1 MTQGQPQNPE
11 EATALPDAA
20 LDGSGVDQAEVNELA
35 AVTRVQSIAKT
46 PSGAAEPHP
55 VPARPGSHE
64 LARMLAAAGV
74 TAELRRVVEQEIDR
88 AKGEG
93 EVAGIRAMFWSTDPL
108 RLPRTSIIGRV
119 LDHLRMYETG
129 GSGDLKKSPAQIYD
143 VLNDGPTAKG
153 GDKKHHRSEAG
164 KKHAEGKDSA
174 KAATYFGR
182 DLDRR
187 WERLE
192 AQGWV
197 KEEGKKRWLTHTGQK
212 IFRGWPA
219 WATKDDDREALPE
232 PDKPHTPEP

>member
-11 EATALPDAA
+11 EAAALPDTV
-20 LDGSGVDQAEVNELA
+20 LDGSGIDHAEVHELA
-35 AVTRVQSIAKT
+35 VITRGQSTAKD
-46 PSGAAEPHP
+46 PSGAGESHP
-55 VPARPGSHE
+55 APAKPGSHE

-93 EVAGIRAMFWSTDPL
+93 EIAGIRAMFWSTDPL
-108 RLPRTSIIGRV
+108 RLPRTSIVGRV
-119 LDHLRMYETG
+119 LDHLRHYENG
-129 GSGDLKKSPAQIYD
+129 GNKKFDATPTQIYQ
-143 VLNDGPTAKG
+143 VLT
-153 GDKKHHRSEAG
+153 GDPKSKKKDKEHHLSEAG
-164 KKHAEGKDSA
+164 KKHANNTDSGE
-174 KAATYFGR
+174 AAAYFKK

-197 KEEGKKRWLTHTGQK
+197 KQEGKKRWLTHAGQK
-212 IFRGWPA
+212 VFRGWPA

-232 PDKPHTPEP
+232 PDEPAP